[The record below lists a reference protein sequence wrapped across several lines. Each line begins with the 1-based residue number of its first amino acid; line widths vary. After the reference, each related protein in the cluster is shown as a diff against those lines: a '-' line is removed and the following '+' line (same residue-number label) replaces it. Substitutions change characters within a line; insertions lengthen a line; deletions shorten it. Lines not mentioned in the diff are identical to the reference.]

1 MNLQTNIEQSNHF
14 SLNQTMKESF
24 NEVNLKDSTSKYRP
38 EYSEI
43 LPMLE
48 SQSVDRLKSINKK
61 IEFILKEQGI
71 TFGESRKGHYIERP
85 WYLDLI
91 PHVVNESEF
100 TLLKRGLNNDYS
112 L

>member
-61 IEFILKEQGI
+61 TSL
-71 TFGESRKGHYIERP
+71 
-85 WYLDLI
+85 
-91 PHVVNESEF
+91 ESE
-100 TLLKRGLNNDYS
+100 TKVEPIPKEETKVEPIPKEVGRDEEINLQ
-112 L
+112 